1 MYGRDLIVG
10 GQVKPEDNDHKGN
23 EPENE
28 HETKAFQF
36 ASLVIFVITVRRMGG
51 TV

>member
-28 HETKAFQF
+28 HRTKPFQF
-36 ASLVIFVITVRRMGG
+36 AFLVIFIIAL
-51 TV
+51 